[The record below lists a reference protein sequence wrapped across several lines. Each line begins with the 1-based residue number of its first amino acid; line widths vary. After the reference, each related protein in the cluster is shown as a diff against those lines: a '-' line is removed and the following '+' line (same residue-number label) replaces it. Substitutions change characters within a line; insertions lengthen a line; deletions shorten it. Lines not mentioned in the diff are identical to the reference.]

1 MTHKDDWYL
10 DRTPKPSLAA
20 WIFQQMA
27 LGATY
32 AALVLFG
39 AIAIILIIRAIGF
52 LLPENP
58 LAVLDLG
65 LGALRAFA

>member
-10 DRTPKPSLAA
+10 ERTPKPSLRA
-20 WIFQQMA
+20 WIFNQMA

-32 AALVLFG
+32 AALVFFG
-39 AIAIILIIRAIGF
+39 AIAIILILRAIGF

-58 LAVLDLG
+58 MAVLDMG
-65 LGALRAFA
+65 IGALRAFA